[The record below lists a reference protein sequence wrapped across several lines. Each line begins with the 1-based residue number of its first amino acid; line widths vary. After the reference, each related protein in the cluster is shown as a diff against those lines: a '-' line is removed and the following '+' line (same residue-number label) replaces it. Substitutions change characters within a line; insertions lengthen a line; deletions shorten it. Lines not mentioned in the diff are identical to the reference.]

1 MIGSFGMNMYNNMK
15 LVQVAAEGLE
25 EWNKDAVVAGLQKAT
40 FDGPSGPLATDPENQ
55 HMIQNAYIATIQ
67 PDKSFKL
74 EETIE
79 NVTPQA
85 GCTISSDR
93 DRSDPG
99 SQWTKPGQHSD
110 LDRPRSGRDLRS
122 AGRDQPRPCRPLHGW
137 YVHPGAGA
145 GRTGNFWLGVLA
157 APLVVGTIGLVVE
170 RGVVQWLR
178 DRPLD
183 TLLATLGVGI
193 VIREGVKLL
202 FGAGYRQVSNPLPG
216 NVAVGPVTYPIYR
229 LLLIAMTVA
238 VLAALAVWLYRST
251 PGLRLRAML
260 QDRETAAAYGI
271 DPGRASLFA
280 FIVGAALAGLAGAL
294 MSPLVTVGP
303 DVGMIYLARAFMV
316 VVVGGVGSLLGLV
329 GGGVIIGG
337 GDALAGYFLNPT
349 IANAAVLVLAVII
362 LRFRPGGLFR

>member
-1 MIGSFGMNMYNNMK
+1 M
-15 LVQVAAEGLE
+15 V
-25 EWNKDAVVAGLQKAT
+25 
-40 FDGPSGPLATDPENQ
+40 
-55 HMIQNAYIATIQ
+55 
-67 PDKSFKL
+67 
-74 EETIE
+74 
-79 NVTPQA
+79 
-85 GCTISSDR
+85 
-93 DRSDPG
+93 
-99 SQWTKPGQHSD
+99 
-110 LDRPRSGRDLRS
+110 
-122 AGRDQPRPCRPLHGW
+122 
-137 YVHPGAGA
+137 GA
-145 GRTGNFWLGVLA
+145 
-157 APLVVGTIGLVVE
+157 IGLVVE

-193 VIREGVKLL
+193 VLREGVKLL

-216 NVAVGPVTYPIYR
+216 NVAVGPVAYPIYR
-229 LLLIAMTVA
+229 LLLIAITVA
-238 VLAALAVWLYRST
+238 ILAALAGWLYRTT

-303 DVGMIYLARAFMV
+303 DVGIIYLARAFMV

-337 GDALAGYFLNPT
+337 GDTLAGYFLNPT